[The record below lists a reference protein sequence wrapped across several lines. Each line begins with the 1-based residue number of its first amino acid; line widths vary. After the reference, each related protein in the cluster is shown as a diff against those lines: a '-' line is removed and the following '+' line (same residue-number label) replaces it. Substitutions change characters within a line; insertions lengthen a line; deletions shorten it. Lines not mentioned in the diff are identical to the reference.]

1 MFRPGPG
8 PLRSTSATRGRRADL
23 KEWDLVTERI
33 SRRNALTGA
42 ALLGVAVPTLAA
54 CGGDD
59 KSEPMSTKNV
69 PVGGGKVFPDNEVVV
84 TQPTEGTF
92 VGFKNKCTHQGCVM
106 QDVTKTI
113 NCSCHGS
120 RFSIEDGSNVR
131 GPNKQPAGT

>member
-1 MFRPGPG
+1 M
-8 PLRSTSATRGRRADL
+8 
-23 KEWDLVTERI
+23 TERI

-59 KSEPMSTKNV
+59 KSESMSTGEV

-92 VGFKNKCTHQGCVM
+92 VGFTNKCTHQGCVM

-120 RFSIEDGSNVR
+120 RFSIKDGSNVEGPQRLAGRVGQSPAQGEAQR
-131 GPNKQPAGT
+131 GRRQDHVA